1 MIRMGRFSRI
11 ERVATTGSTNEDL
24 ARILGEDHA
33 RGLTIVADYQ
43 ERGAG
48 RKGRAWIAPPG
59 SALLCTI
66 GLPDPLPAADLWA
79 VPFWT
84 ALVVANA
91 LGHFSVAA
99 QLQWPND
106 ILLDGEK
113 LAGILCISRVTGEYA
128 WTGCGIGVN
137 VVRPPHGLPG
147 VEASPAFLSDAISAD
162 RETLLQEILKTADQ
176 MYDDLTQP
184 QQIAHAWE
192 REAGLPQRYRLQ
204 LDSEPDAFEAIALRL
219 LPGGSLLVDH
229 NATRREISLADARVL
244 RN

>member
-1 MIRMGRFSRI
+1 MGRFSRI
-11 ERVATTGSTNEDL
+11 ERVAVTGSTNEDL
-24 ARILGEDHA
+24 ARILGEEHA
-33 RGLTIVADYQ
+33 RGLTLVADYQ
-43 ERGAG
+43 ERGSG

-66 GLPDPLPAADLWA
+66 GLSDPLPSADLWA
-79 VPFWT
+79 VPFWA

-106 ILLDGEK
+106 ILLDGQK
-113 LAGILCISRVTGEYA
+113 LAGILCISRVTGDYA

-137 VVRPPHGLPG
+137 VLRPAEGLPG
-147 VEASPAFLSDAISAD
+147 VEPPPAFLSDVAEID
-162 RETLLQEILKTADQ
+162 HETLLQEVLATADQ
-176 MYDDLTQP
+176 MYDLLTQP

-204 LDSEPDAFEAIALRL
+204 LDSEPQPFEATALRL
-219 LPGGSLLVDH
+219 LPGGSLLVEQD
-229 NATRREISLADARVL
+229 ATRREISLADARVL
-244 RN
+244 R